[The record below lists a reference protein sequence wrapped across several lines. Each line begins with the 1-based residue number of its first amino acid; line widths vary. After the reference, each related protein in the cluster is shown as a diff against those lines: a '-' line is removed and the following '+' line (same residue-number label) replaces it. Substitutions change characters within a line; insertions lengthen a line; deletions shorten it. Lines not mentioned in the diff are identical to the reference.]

1 MQFDFD
7 EKANKA
13 IVKSV
18 KSAQRFYNELRRAA
32 LIRGESQD
40 PPSLQVF
47 TTMVKGLVEATKQL
61 EMDRLRNSN
70 LRGHLENVWKQ
81 KLLNYSTQK
90 LMQDSHEA
98 LVRRFK

>member
-18 KSAQRFYNELRRAA
+18 KSAQRFYIELRRAS

-47 TTMVKGLVEATKQL
+47 TTMVVGLVEATKQL